1 MDKNIHALVTTD
13 AIRENLREL
22 TDAVHVLS
30 SGRIGQLDIEVLR
43 AIIVTHDFT
52 GNARSPCSAASSARS
67 LISLTVGSVIGGA
80 SSCTTAFA
88 ASSSALAMAVSA
100 VNLNRRSF
108 RLFCALSVGT
118 S

>member
-43 AIIVTHDFT
+43 PIIVTHFFT
-52 GNARSPCSAASSARS
+52 G
-67 LISLTVGSVIGGA
+67 
-80 SSCTTAFA
+80 
-88 ASSSALAMAVSA
+88 
-100 VNLNRRSF
+100 
-108 RLFCALSVGT
+108 
-118 S
+118 